1 LQPMAV
7 RSPAVDDAG
16 EVGDQRKHD
25 PNEERPE
32 AQSGLMLPQDSHV
45 HSEWSWD
52 APGGSMERTCA
63 RAVAIGLPAIAF
75 TEHADY
81 TTWTI
86 LDTGPEADDDL
97 TALATPQGQFTPP
110 ELDVDGYLE
119 CLQRCRD
126 RFPDLTIKSGVE
138 LGEPHW
144 HDAAVAALLGTGRFE
159 LALGSLHC
167 LSAGQQLVGVSKLY
181 SERPPADVVREYLA
195 EIPRLIEAS
204 DAFSVLAHIDYPLRD
219 WPAEAGQFHVDM
231 FQEEFRH
238 ALRVLARS
246 GRALEINT
254 EGPLLPHVVRW
265 WREEGGMAVTFGSD
279 AHEPGTLA
287 RQFHDAAAM
296 AEACGFRPSS
306 SPCDPWPRC

>member
-1 LQPMAV
+1 MDLNIARQ
-7 RSPAVDDAG
+7 RSDTSARSRSRARQTGSRWPADRPPPTRLVELG
-16 EVGDQRKHD
+16 IIKHD

-32 AQSGLMLPQDSHV
+32 AQSGLMLPQDGHV

-86 LDTGPEADDDL
+86 LGSGPEADDDL

-126 RFPDLTIKSGVE
+126 RFPDLIIRSGVE

-144 HDAAVAALLGTGRFE
+144 HGAAVAALLGTGRFD
-159 LALGSLHC
+159 LVLGSLHC
-167 LSAGQQLVGVSKLY
+167 LSAGQQRVGISKLY

-195 EIPRLIEAS
+195 EIPSLIEAS

-219 WPAEAGQFHVDM
+219 WPAEAGQYQLDG

-254 EGPLLPHVVRW
+254 EGPLLPHI
-265 WREEGGMAVTFGSD
+265 A
-279 AHEPGTLA
+279 
-287 RQFHDAAAM
+287 
-296 AEACGFRPSS
+296 
-306 SPCDPWPRC
+306 

>member
-1 LQPMAV
+1 
-7 RSPAVDDAG
+7 
-16 EVGDQRKHD
+16 
-25 PNEERPE
+25 
-32 AQSGLMLPQDSHV
+32 
-45 HSEWSWD
+45 
-52 APGGSMERTCA
+52 MERTCA

-86 LDTGPEADDDL
+86 LDTGDDADDDL

-110 ELDVDGYLE
+110 ALDVAGYLE
-119 CLQRCRD
+119 CAQRCRD
-126 RFPDLTIKSGVE
+126 RFPDLKIMTGVE

-144 HDAAVAALLGTGRFE
+144 HGAAVAALLRTGRFDRS
-159 LALGSLHC
+159 LGSLHC
-167 LSAGQQLVGVSKLY
+167 LPVGHQFSGISKLY
-181 SERPPADVVREYLA
+181 SQRPAADVVREYLA

-219 WPAEAGQFHVDM
+219 WPAEAGHFDLDTV
-231 FQEEFRH
+231 QEEFRH

-254 EGPLLPHVVRW
+254 EEPLRPRIARW
-265 WREEGGMAVTFGSD
+265 WREEGGTAVTFGSD
-279 AHEPGTLA
+279 AHQPDTVA

-296 AEACGFRPSS
+296 AEACGFRPG
-306 SPCDPWPRC
+306 PNPYDPWPKR